1 LAFNNSIFDK
11 IDAHIAVCALTQIL
25 IQTAKIA
32 ERHIFRV
39 IHDIINSLWI
49 QKNNNN
55 AKREQG
61 EKNNNIYD
69 DYLRLE
75 QSVEPE
81 TGFIISFEGVYKWIV
96 FVSSKTHSESL
107 VGSRSFGAFEN
118 GRLK

>member
-11 IDAHIAVCALTQIL
+11 IDAHIAVCALIQIL
-25 IQTAKIA
+25 LQTAKIA

-39 IHDIINSLWI
+39 IRCIIDSLWI
-49 QKNNNN
+49 QKNNNSN

-75 QSVEPE
+75 ESVEQE
-81 TGFIISFEGVYKWIV
+81 TGFIISFEGVYK
-96 FVSSKTHSESL
+96 
-107 VGSRSFGAFEN
+107 
-118 GRLK
+118 